1 MPPSAV
7 VVPSHPPLLFSHLEP
22 TPEAG
27 WEEVPPENSSF
38 VTCWVRKPL
47 KYRIKLSL
55 DHRAQWCRCAA
66 ASLVHLSCMW
76 HPWIYSQ
83 TLLLPCDVRRVPIP
97 AFPSQA
103 LSGWTGVFPGL
114 KLWLAYI
121 VCKVPGAWWRSHTM
135 LLVTGNVSFLLC
147 AFLLWTLPF
156 MVIYLY
162 PLFVLS
168 LSFFF
173 FPHGFPFVC
182 LVLLW
187 CAGIYLSGVCCVC
200 TSPGGMQ
207 DANIRHLF
215 THLQV
220 SWLID

>member
-83 TLLLPCDVRRVPIP
+83 TLPLPCDVRRVPVP

-121 VCKVPGAWWRSHTM
+121 VCKVPGAWWRSHTL

-200 TSPGGMQ
+200 TSPGGM
-207 DANIRHLF
+207 
-215 THLQV
+215 
-220 SWLID
+220 